1 MEQSYSAANAS
12 PVQVSVKPDKEEKK
26 QIRIRYFKV
35 GLVILF
41 NMIMFNF
48 IITGA
53 AYIIIGLAGGGEFT
67 LSSIKDTARRILAE
81 NPDISV
87 IVSCA
92 IPIISE
98 VLSILLGCRLLKL
111 KLRSLFTRSGYT
123 GGTVV
128 KTSSIGLGIQTGAAL
143 IAQIVAAILAKF
155 NLKSATADLTIH
167 DNAAWSVIIMYFY
180 ACLLGPLLEELLYRG
195 VILQGMRKYNERFAI
210 VISALIFGL
219 MHQNYQQ
226 FILAFALG
234 LVLAAVTLKYE
245 SIVPAVIT
253 HIIVNTTGILTTL
266 VLQCTDYGAYQKVAE
281 GSVYIPSAEPGFM
294 VALAFNALFRYGFL
308 IAGLILLILALVK
321 KNNVRKPTPAGKSR
335 SWPVL
340 AQSIIWY
347 VILIAYI
354 YLVFVAPMQKI
365 G

>member
-1 MEQSYSAANAS
+1 MEQSYSAANVS
-12 PVQVSVKPDKEEKK
+12 PAAVSVKPDKEERKR
-26 QIRIRYFKV
+26 IRIRYFKV
-35 GLVILF
+35 GIVILF

-53 AYIIIGLAGGGEFT
+53 TYLIMGLAGGGEFT
-67 LSSIKDTARRILAE
+67 LSSIKYTTQRILTE

-87 IVSCA
+87 IISCA

-111 KLRSLFTRSGYT
+111 DLRSLFTRSGYT

-128 KTSSIGLGIQTGAAL
+128 NTCSIGLGIQTGAQLVAL
-143 IAQIVAAILAKF
+143 FVAGILAKF
-155 NLKSATADLTIH
+155 NLQSATADLTIH
-167 DNAAWSVIIMYFY
+167 NNAAWSVIIMYFY

-195 VILQGMRKYNERFAI
+195 VILQGLRKYNERLAI
-210 VISALIFGL
+210 IVSALIFGL

-234 LVLAAVTLKYE
+234 LLLATVTLKYE
-245 SIVPAVIT
+245 SIVPSVIT
-253 HIIVNTTGILTTL
+253 HIIVNTTGVLSTL
-266 VLQCTDYGAYQKVAE
+266 ALQCTDYAAYQKVAE
-281 GSVYIPSAEPGFM
+281 GNMDVSSANPGFM
-294 VALAFNALFRYGFL
+294 AAVAVNALFRYGFL

-321 KNNVRKPTPAGKSR
+321 KNNIRKPTPAGKSR
-335 SWPVL
+335 GWPMIARSVT
-340 AQSIIWY
+340 WY
-347 VILIAYI
+347 VILAAYI
-354 YLVFVAPMQKI
+354 YLTFVAPMQKI

>member
-1 MEQSYSAANAS
+1 MEQSYTPADIS
-12 PVQVSVKPDKEEKK
+12 PSPVSVKPDKEEKRH
-26 QIRIRYFKV
+26 IRIRYLKV
-35 GLVILF
+35 GLVIVF
-41 NMIMFNF
+41 NMIMFNY
-48 IITGA
+48 ILTGA
-53 AYIIIGLAGGGEFT
+53 SYLILGLAGGGEFT
-67 LSSIKDTARRILAE
+67 IASIKEAAWRVLTE

-98 VLSILLGCRLLKL
+98 ILSILLGCKLLKL
-111 KLRSLFTRSGYT
+111 DLRSLFTRNGYT

-128 KTSSIGLGIQTGAAL
+128 KTSSIGLGIQTAAAL

-155 NLKSATADLTIH
+155 NLQSATADLTIH

-195 VILQGMRKYNERFAI
+195 VILQGMRKYNERLAI
-210 VISALIFGL
+210 VVSALIFGL

-234 LVLAAVTLKYE
+234 LVLATVTLKYE

-253 HIIVNTTGILTTL
+253 HVIVNTTGVLSTL
-266 VLQCTDYGAYQKVAE
+266 VLQCADYGAYQNVAA
-281 GSVYIPSAEPGFM
+281 GNIDVSSANPAFI
-294 VALAFNALFRYGFL
+294 VAIAFNALFRYGFL
-308 IAGLILLILALVK
+308 IAGIILLILALVR
-321 KNNVRKPTPAGKSR
+321 KNNARKPTPAGKSR
-335 SWPVL
+335 GWPVL

-354 YLVFVAPMQKI
+354 YLTFVKPMQKI
-365 G
+365 S